1 MAYQVLFLGKLEREN
16 MEDINYIADTSV
28 EIVDLTAEIVA
39 AYLSNNEMTVEEV
52 PGFIRLVH
60 SSLTDLS
67 ARRSYLS
74 GRPEPAVAIE
84 DSVQDDHIV
93 CLEDGRRLKMLKRH
107 LKTAYNMTPEQY
119 RERWNLPADYPMV
132 APQYARKR
140 SNLAKDFGLGTREKR
155 KNAA

>member
-1 MAYQVLFLGKLEREN
+1 M
-16 MEDINYIADTSV
+16 V
-28 EIVDLTAEIVA
+28 EETQNVDLTGMVSHIVA
-39 AYLSNNEMTVEEV
+39 GYVSNHNMDAEDL
-52 PGFIRLVH
+52 PRLIQLTAQ
-60 SSLTDLS
+60 SL
-67 ARRSYLS
+67 RSLS
-74 GRPEPAVAIE
+74 GKEGDDLRRFSAPGVPAVSIE
-84 DSVQDDHIV
+84 DSIQPDYLV

>member
-1 MAYQVLFLGKLEREN
+1 MENINNSLESK
-16 MEDINYIADTSV
+16 T

-39 AYLSNNEMTVEEV
+39 AYLSNNEMSVEEV
-52 PGFIRLVH
+52 PAFIRLIH
-60 SSLTDLS
+60 SNLTDLS
-67 ARRSYLS
+67 ARHFYLS

-84 DSVQDDHIV
+84 DSVQDDYII

-119 RERWNLPADYPMV
+119 RERWELPADYPMV
-132 APQYARKR
+132 APQYAQKR